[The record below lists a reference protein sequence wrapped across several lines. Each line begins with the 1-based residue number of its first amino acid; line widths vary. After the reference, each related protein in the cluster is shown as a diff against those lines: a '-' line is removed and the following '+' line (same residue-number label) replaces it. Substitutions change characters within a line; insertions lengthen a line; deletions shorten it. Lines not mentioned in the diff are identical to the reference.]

1 MFSKCLPFWFC
12 PARST
17 RIFLPPMFYN
27 HDNIKFNLKNSS
39 NALSNSMLTGT
50 HNIIYLTFTLDL
62 TSSFNPKASISDCL
76 SSNST
81 YPNPLSLP
89 WSVGSLTL
97 TTYNQDIKIYKLIV
111 HIQMHHKI
119 LFFML
124 GSQGFINLITF
135 HGVYSPCDVYKL
147 MVYKFVF

>member
-1 MFSKCLPFWFC
+1 
-12 PARST
+12 
-17 RIFLPPMFYN
+17 
-27 HDNIKFNLKNSS
+27 
-39 NALSNSMLTGT
+39 MLIDT

-124 GSQGFINLITF
+124 GSQDFDSKVFINLITF
-135 HGVYSPCDVYKL
+135 HGVYNPCVVYKL